1 MICTC
6 VESVMLGPKDD
17 KLSLQKNEPALPEAG
32 ECALLSEVN
41 LAEDWNKPE
50 EDEAWHNFQS
60 KKYGQI

>member
-1 MICTC
+1 
-6 VESVMLGPKDD
+6 MLGPKDD

-50 EDEAWHNFQS
+50 EDEAWYNFQS